1 MTIYDKLEAGY
12 YKNPEPTYIRG
23 EVVNNARKQT
33 AWKAREEQLN
43 AEFKRD
49 LFAEFGVSEHP
60 KANDAFDLAVEFSGG
75 EPEEVTL
82 NVFRKLVKLFS

>member
-1 MTIYDKLEAGY
+1 MTIYDKLEVGY

-23 EVVNNARKQT
+23 DGENNSMKEK
-33 AWKAREEQLN
+33 AWRAREERLN

-60 KANDAFDLAVEFSGG
+60 KAHDAFDLAVEFTGG

-82 NVFRKLVKLFS
+82 NAFRKLVKLFS